1 MAVDHNTRVILNK
14 MYQERERRALEKQK
28 EKISHRYEAN
38 KELIQN
44 LSAYVELYPDLRF
57 GQILEG
63 FGFVVQDSDL
73 FNEESVDTLERV
85 RRVSYDNNDR

>member
-1 MAVDHNTRVILNK
+1 MAQSHEARVIVNRIF
-14 MYQERERRALEKQK
+14 QEREKRAQEKIQ
-28 EKISHRYEAN
+28 EKISHRQEAN

-44 LSAYVELYPDLRF
+44 LSAYVEMYPDLRF

-63 FGFVVQDSDL
+63 FGFVVEDTDL

-85 RRVSYDNNDR
+85 RKVAFEENH

>member
-14 MYQERERRALEKQK
+14 MYQERERRALEKQQ

-44 LSAYVELYPDLRF
+44 LSAYVELYPELRF

-85 RRVSYDNNDR
+85 RRVSYDNNDN

>member
-14 MYQERERRALEKQK
+14 MYQERERRALEKQQ

-44 LSAYVELYPDLRF
+44 LSAYVELYPEFRF

-85 RRVSYDNNDR
+85 RRVSYDNNDN